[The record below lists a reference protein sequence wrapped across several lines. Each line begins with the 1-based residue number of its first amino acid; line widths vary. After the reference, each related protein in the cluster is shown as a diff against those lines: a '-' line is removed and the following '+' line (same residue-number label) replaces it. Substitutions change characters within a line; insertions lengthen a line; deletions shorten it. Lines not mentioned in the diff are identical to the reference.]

1 MKDDFDDERHVIN
14 PGMPLK
20 KKTKRKI
27 YKAIQ
32 KIKESVDFH
41 NHLRA
46 SETKGKE
53 DREQMGQIAR
63 W

>member
-20 KKTKRKI
+20 NKTKRKI

-46 SETKGKE
+46 SETK
-53 DREQMGQIAR
+53 RERRTENR
-63 W
+63 WDQ